1 MCKSFYLSKSFISPS
16 ENPWILFLSVDE
28 SEGAATGEDNS
39 ESDELYTLAVERGKA
54 VESVAVKLD
63 QIRQIGDRIAQ
74 HPGKFSFFKSQTFSF
89 SGLVRTSVT
98 IV

>member
-1 MCKSFYLSKSFISPS
+1 M
-16 ENPWILFLSVDE
+16 SVDE
-28 SEGAATGEDNS
+28 SEGAATGEDNR

-74 HPGKFSFFKSQTFSF
+74 HPGNFSFLRAKLFRFQGQS
-89 SGLVRTSVT
+89 VRL
-98 IV
+98 